1 MKRWSTRLTAFSA
14 VALFGASSAAFAVD
28 GDSLRNADK
37 DPNNWL
43 TYHGSYKAWH
53 YSDLSQ
59 INAANVKNMRVAWLH
74 TPSASK
80 RGIQSFPLAVDG
92 TLFYSSASG
101 QVWALD
107 GATGE
112 VKWKHAAKLD
122 QERSEGTFFNP
133 YNRGLAVG
141 YGNVYTATTDGR
153 MIALDMNTGKVV
165 WDKMILTVEGGN
177 KGFTGAPLLVKDM
190 VLVGAN
196 GGELSGCCGPIFAV
210 DAKTGEVRW

>member
-74 TPSASK
+74 TPRDGLQNPPAS
-80 RGIQSFPLAVDG
+80 
-92 TLFYSSASG
+92 
-101 QVWALD
+101 
-107 GATGE
+107 
-112 VKWKHAAKLD
+112 
-122 QERSEGTFFNP
+122 
-133 YNRGLAVG
+133 AVG
-141 YGNVYTATTDGR
+141 SETFAT
-153 MIALDMNTGKVV
+153 
-165 WDKMILTVEGGN
+165 
-177 KGFTGAPLLVKDM
+177 
-190 VLVGAN
+190 
-196 GGELSGCCGPIFAV
+196 
-210 DAKTGEVRW
+210 